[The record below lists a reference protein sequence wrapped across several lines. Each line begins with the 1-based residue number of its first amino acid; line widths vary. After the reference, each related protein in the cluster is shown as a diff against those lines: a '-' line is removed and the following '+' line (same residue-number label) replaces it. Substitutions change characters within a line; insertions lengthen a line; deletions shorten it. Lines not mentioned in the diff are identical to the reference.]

1 METYSVLLPADHWE
15 SDTLTVRAATW
26 QRWLAGDGT
35 VTVAEHAGEIIGI
48 AFGSVGRQI
57 GDHPPARERE
67 LWLLYVLEAHHGTGV
82 GQALLDAVLPPRTPR
97 RSGSSSRTR
106 ERDGSTSA
114 TASRPT
120 AHASSMKSSTSP
132 RSGTSVSAHPRPC
145 ERHTHGNPSGAGQG
159 WSNESG
165 CEFAPGFCQSCAEIG
180 TVTPD
185 D

>member
-1 METYSVLLPADHWE
+1 VSLAAAAPPVIRRATSDDALGCARVHHTSWVETYSGLLPADHWE

-82 GQALLDAVLPPRTPR
+82 GQAR
-97 RSGSSSRTR
+97 
-106 ERDGSTSA
+106 
-114 TASRPT
+114 
-120 AHASSMKSSTSP
+120 
-132 RSGTSVSAHPRPC
+132 
-145 ERHTHGNPSGAGQG
+145 
-159 WSNESG
+159 
-165 CEFAPGFCQSCAEIG
+165 
-180 TVTPD
+180 
-185 D
+185 